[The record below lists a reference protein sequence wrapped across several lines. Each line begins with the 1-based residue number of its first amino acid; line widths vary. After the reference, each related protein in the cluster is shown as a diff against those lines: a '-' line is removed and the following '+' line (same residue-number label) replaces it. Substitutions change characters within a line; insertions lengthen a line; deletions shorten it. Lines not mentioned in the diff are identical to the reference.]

1 MKNKTRPVIGIVGG
15 VGPYAG
21 IDLVRK
27 IFGSTIAR
35 KDQDH
40 LDLLLASCPRLIPD
54 RSEFLLGKHCENP
67 ASGILAC
74 IAALYAGGA
83 RLFGIPCNT
92 AHTESIMDAVR
103 WGMIERYPDAA
114 LVDMLEETA
123 RWSGLVC
130 PQGTVGLL
138 ATKGTH
144 HSGVYGRY
152 LNAEGLTLLEP
163 SAGEIEAVHRAIFDR
178 EWGITAC
185 SDPPTERARAVLADA
200 AHSLHNRGARAII
213 MGCTEIPLA
222 LKEDSLGIPLIDA
235 GLCLARA
242 LVRVAAPEA
251 LVRIGQAKEGKRA
264 RLAV

>member
-1 MKNKTRPVIGIVGG
+1 MKIKTRPVIGIIGG

-21 IDLVRK
+21 LDLVRK
-27 IFGSTIAR
+27 IFDSTIVR

-54 RSEFLLGKHCENP
+54 SSEFLLGKHCDNP

-74 IAALYAGGA
+74 IASLYAGGA

-92 AHTESIMDAVR
+92 AHSESIMDAVR
-103 WGMIERYPDAA
+103 WGMIERYPGAA

-123 RWSGLVC
+123 RWAGLVY

-138 ATKGTH
+138 ATKGTY

-152 LNAEGLTLLEP
+152 LESEGLTLLEP
-163 SAGEIEAVHRAIFDR
+163 SPGEIDAVHRAIFDR
-178 EWGITAC
+178 EWGLKAC
-185 SDPPTERARAVLADA
+185 SDPPTERARATLADA
-200 AHSLHNRGARAII
+200 AHSLLNRGARAII
-213 MGCTEIPLA
+213 MGFTEIPQA
-222 LKEDSLGIPLIDA
+222 LKADALGAPLIDA

-251 LVRIGQAKEGKRA
+251 LVRLGQAKEPKGA